1 MLRAF
6 HFFAKPATHAG
17 RIATRAVSGVAVI
30 ALLGIATWRAVALS
44 REHSQVAETVAR
56 TAQLD
61 AELTQLRAKRNASV
75 QQLRT
80 TEQEITRLAA
90 IPDVELDAEVAG
102 WLDRVAKLHELAAQQ
117 PERTIPEFS
126 LLTDKDWFNA
136 ARDATSIDHDE
147 LRGLV
152 ELLAL
157 RTTARMRLGP
167 LLREAVVRFADD
179 HDGHLPDDVL
189 QLEPYLKPPVGPGIL
204 ARYEMVQH
212 GNLVDVP
219 PADWLLDEK
228 SSFDEAGDTRLY
240 LARAHLGTIGFSEV
254 RPPDLRAALQAY
266 LAANGGQ
273 FPSAPA
279 QLVPFFSRNP
289 SPVVLKAFLEK
300 PATDFTPEELRKLL
314 PPD

>member
-1 MLRAF
+1 MA
-6 HFFAKPATHAG
+6 
-17 RIATRAVSGVAVI
+17 IAAVVALLGVAVWQAI
-30 ALLGIATWRAVALS
+30 SLS
-44 REHSQVAETVAR
+44 REHSQIDEAVAR
-56 TAQLD
+56 TARLD

-75 QQLRT
+75 QQLRA

-136 ARDATSIDHDE
+136 ARNATFVD
-147 LRGLV
+147 
-152 ELLAL
+152 LLAL

-167 LLREAVVRFADD
+167 LLREALVRFADD
-179 HDGHLPDDVL
+179 HDGQLPDDVL
-189 QLEPYLKPPVGPGIL
+189 QLEPYLKPPVDRSIL
-204 ARYEMVQH
+204 SRYEMVQH

-240 LARAHLGTIGFSEV
+240 VTRARLGTTDFSEV

-266 LAANGGQ
+266 LAANAGN
-273 FPSAPA
+273 FPTASA
-279 QLVPFFSRNP
+279 QLVPFFSRSP

-300 PATDFTPEELRKLL
+300 PAADFTPEELRKLL
-314 PPD
+314 PSD